1 MELQKFGIKLFFQQ
15 NGSYPYRDF
24 IPELHRWIQNDLIPD
39 HILIDV
45 VDYSHIPDGPGIML
59 VTHEGHFTLDQEDH
73 KPGILYM
80 RKTDISGSFK
90 DRFNRVL
97 SITIQAAQLLSN
109 NNHKFASI
117 NGATQIR
124 AGVMRPEILIPSNT
138 NLEVNE
144 SFNEDDLAISIGS
157 IVRVIRDPFFGEIGK
172 VVKLPSELMKINTET
187 MTRVAEIAFDNEEKE
202 IIPRANLEV
211 ILSD

>member
-109 NNHKFASI
+109 NNIEKELNVTNNSLRFI
-117 NGATQIR
+117 
-124 AGVMRPEILIPSNT
+124 SNDRRIADNVDANQKLYT
-138 NLEVNE
+138 DIVNKLLKE
-144 SFNEDDLAISIGS
+144 NFPGS
-157 IVRVIRDPFFGEIGK
+157 NFEFDNYSKRQDR
-172 VVKLPSELMKINTET
+172 L
-187 MTRVAEIAFDNEEKE
+187 AFDVNFMDDT
-202 IIPRANLEV
+202 N
-211 ILSD
+211 ILKYCS